1 VTWGK
6 MVHLSLAVAEKLA
19 TEGISVEVI
28 DLRTIS
34 PLDKRTVIDS
44 VKRTGRAIM
53 VHEENKT
60 AGVGAEVSAV
70 LSEEVFG
77 SLKAP
82 IRRVAT
88 PDAPIPYGPALEK
101 ALLPND
107 AKIEAAVRETLA
119 WGR

>member
-1 VTWGK
+1 
-6 MVHLSLAVAEKLA
+6 MVHVSLAVAEKLSR
-19 TEGISVEVI
+19 EGISLEVV

-34 PLDKRTVIDS
+34 PLDKRSVIDS
-44 VKRTGRAIM
+44 VKKTGRAVI

-70 LSEEVFG
+70 LSEEVFS

-88 PDAPIPYGPALEK
+88 PDVTIPYSPAFE
-101 ALLPND
+101 AAIFPNE
-107 AKIEAAVRETLA
+107 AKVEAAVRETLA
-119 WGR
+119 WGK